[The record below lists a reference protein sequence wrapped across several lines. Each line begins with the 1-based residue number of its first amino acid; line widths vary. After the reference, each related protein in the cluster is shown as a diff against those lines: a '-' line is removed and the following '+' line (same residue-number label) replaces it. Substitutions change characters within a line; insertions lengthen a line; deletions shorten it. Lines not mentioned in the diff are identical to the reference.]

1 MKGVMS
7 EKIDLPHSLV
17 ILTLPTELVNFKR
30 KRVAAFRKNLIE
42 MSELEIKHA
51 RVSSLLTLHFRD
63 LPVEID
69 LRFRVVLLASLS
81 DLTGHFLKILWFL
94 LIKLFRTSCG
104 GINLKRLLL
113 ARGFQVWVQLGLV
126 RCCHSVTHTKKG
138 HVSIWVCFWGS
149 WTL

>member
-7 EKIDLPHSLV
+7 GKIDLPHSLV

-63 LPVEID
+63 LPGDCPTIVEID
-69 LRFRVVLLASLS
+69 
-81 DLTGHFLKILWFL
+81 
-94 LIKLFRTSCG
+94 
-104 GINLKRLLL
+104 
-113 ARGFQVWVQLGLV
+113 
-126 RCCHSVTHTKKG
+126 
-138 HVSIWVCFWGS
+138 
-149 WTL
+149 